1 MIKTIHVHIGGHK
14 TGSTFIQES
23 LGKIRDF
30 LLVRGCLYPLFEI
43 DGTLVNNHSVPFYS
57 IFCKNPEHYRPNVLK
72 GYDTPDEV
80 RKLNEN
86 HKKQLSQQLEK
97 FDGETLIISGEDIS
111 TLDQEG
117 IQNLKEYL
125 FSITNGDAAI
135 KIIFF
140 CRHPITYARS
150 HIQEVVKGGQI
161 LEQEMENY
169 ASFARSHYQTRLGN
183 FLSVFSH
190 DDISVIKYED
200 AISHTNGLL
209 GAFLSVVGMDPSLAK
224 GMIRTRRNESLSY
237 ESILLANA
245 INRNLPMFVNNVPN
259 PLRSGYN
266 HDLMRISGKKFTLDS
281 DFNQAIW
288 ATCSDD
294 IAWLCKNF
302 RLPEYKFSEHNVTWN
317 DLWNIRVLEQL
328 NYFLY
333 RMPIAV
339 RDIILSQISADIERY
354 GFFFS
359 QSKIAHIEKFLS
371 YYRVNKLCNIRFA
384 NIISHIK
391 IFGATSTYDFYRQK
405 LSRGVLKIYTRIG
418 DLFSDIKVFGVS
430 LTFRNYK
437 QKALRELARILM
449 PLNKSYK
456 HKI

>member
-1 MIKTIHVHIGGHK
+1 
-14 TGSTFIQES
+14 
-23 LGKIRDF
+23 
-30 LLVRGCLYPLFEI
+30 
-43 DGTLVNNHSVPFYS
+43 
-57 IFCKNPEHYRPNVLK
+57 
-72 GYDTPDEV
+72 
-80 RKLNEN
+80 
-86 HKKQLSQQLEK
+86 
-97 FDGETLIISGEDIS
+97 
-111 TLDQEG
+111 
-117 IQNLKEYL
+117 
-125 FSITNGDAAI
+125 
-135 KIIFF
+135 
-140 CRHPITYARS
+140 
-150 HIQEVVKGGQI
+150 
-161 LEQEMENY
+161 
-169 ASFARSHYQTRLGN
+169 
-183 FLSVFSH
+183 
-190 DDISVIKYED
+190 
-200 AISHTNGLL
+200 
-209 GAFLSVVGMDPSLAK
+209 MDPSLAK

-259 PLRSGYN
+259 PFRSAYN
-266 HDLMRISGKKFTLDS
+266 HDLIKRISGKKFTLDS

-288 ATCSDD
+288 ATGSDD

-302 RLPEYKFSEHNVTWN
+302 RLPEYKFSEHNATWN

-354 GFFFS
+354 GIFFS

-384 NIISHIK
+384 YIISHIK
-391 IFGATSTYDFYRQK
+391 IFGATSTCDFYRQK
-405 LSRGVLKIYTRIG
+405 LSRGVLKIFTRIG